1 MEDFDESGDVLV
13 VQAFYYVQLILE
25 HVQTAGEIPIRS
37 KESVLSKFIQVIDF
51 YGILSVIFGGSEDL
65 SESTPPQLLPNHIVV
80 DSCVAVLVFLLFGIK
95 ILLDHYRQQWV
106 TSFPQRWLLP
116 EIWYVIVIWHV
127 GIMLLYL
134 SSYLLVFLYLHLN
147 LWPHILI
154 SKFSNNIKVE

>member
-106 TSFPQRWLLP
+106 TSFPQR
-116 EIWYVIVIWHV
+116 
-127 GIMLLYL
+127 
-134 SSYLLVFLYLHLN
+134 
-147 LWPHILI
+147 
-154 SKFSNNIKVE
+154 